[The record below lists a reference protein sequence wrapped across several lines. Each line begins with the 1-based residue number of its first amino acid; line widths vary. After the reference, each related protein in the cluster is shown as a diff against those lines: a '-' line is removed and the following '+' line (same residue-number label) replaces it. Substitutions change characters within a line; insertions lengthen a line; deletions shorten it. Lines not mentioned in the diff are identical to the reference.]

1 MRLRL
6 YLDTS
11 VLGALTDPG
20 PEERLVATRRF
31 LDGLS
36 RGLWDGHVSTVVL
49 EEVQRAPKR
58 VRDKISRELRKGYI
72 MVLEESVESLRLSR
86 VYISGGA
93 IPSEYEN
100 DATHIAIA
108 TVNDIRVIVSWNFRH
123 MVNIDRKQKI
133 NSANLR
139 EGLPLVDLVSPWEMS
154 YEEA

>member
-1 MRLRL
+1 MRLKF

-11 VLGALTDPG
+11 VLGALADPG
-20 PEERLVATRRF
+20 PEDRLIATRRV

-36 RGLWDGHVSTVVL
+36 RGLWDGYVSTVVL
-49 EEVQRAPKR
+49 EEVERAPR
-58 VRDKISRELRKGYI
+58 SVREKVGRELRKGYL
-72 MVLEESVESLRLSR
+72 MVLEESDESVRLSR
-86 VYISGGA
+86 LYISGGA

-100 DATHIAIA
+100 DARHIAIA

-133 NSANLR
+133 NSVNLR
-139 EGLPLVDLVSPWEMS
+139 EGLPLVDLVSPWEIS

>member
-6 YLDTS
+6 YADTS
-11 VLGALTDPG
+11 ILGALTDPG

-36 RGLWDGHVSTVVL
+36 RGLWNGYVSTVVL
-49 EEVQRAPKR
+49 EEVRRAPKR
-58 VRDKISRELRKGYI
+58 VRDKISRELRKGYM
-72 MVLEESVESLRLSR
+72 MVLEESDESVRLSR
-86 VYISGGA
+86 LYISGGA

-100 DATHIAIA
+100 DARHIAVA

-133 NSANLR
+133 NSVNLR
-139 EGLPLVDLVSPWEMS
+139 EGLPLVDLVSPWEIS